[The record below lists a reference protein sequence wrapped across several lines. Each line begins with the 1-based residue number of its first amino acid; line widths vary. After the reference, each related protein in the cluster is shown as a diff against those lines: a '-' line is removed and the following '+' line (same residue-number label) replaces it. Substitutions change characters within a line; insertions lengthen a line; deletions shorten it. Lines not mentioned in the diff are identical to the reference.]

1 LDEDYVSGVQPGDP
15 ESLSEMDVP
24 LIIDGKV
31 CGLIGIESTR
41 LDAFTLQDQTLVE
54 ILAQHVSSAI
64 SRLIQLSELE
74 QLVKERTKNLSL
86 SEEKL
91 TNFMESAT
99 DAFNLYDSELNL
111 VANNQAAMSLFPP
124 GIIREDVL
132 GKNMLELVPGLEE
145 TGRYDE
151 YKRVIETGIS
161 IQIDELFL
169 HPSLGDIHLSVKA
182 FKVGDGLG
190 IIGTNITERKQMEE
204 NLRNAERLAAA
215 GRIASMVGHDLR
227 GPLQTIKNAL
237 YLMEHTPKDGAK
249 LRKTMDEAVDYAAN
263 MLEELRLNVGD
274 SPLQLQEVN
283 LGALIERAVLEA
295 SITDSVETGLY
306 IADGLDSVHVD
317 PLQIRRVLDNLV
329 RNAVEAMPDGG
340 TLKVSAEVN
349 AEGMELTVRDTGTG
363 IPIDL
368 MPDLFKAFVT
378 TKSKGMG
385 LGLAYCKRAVEAHG
399 GTIVVESKEGV
410 GTTFTVKLPRGP
422 T

>member
-1 LDEDYVSGVQPGDP
+1 
-15 ESLSEMDVP
+15 
-24 LIIDGKV
+24 
-31 CGLIGIESTR
+31 
-41 LDAFTLQDQTLVE
+41 
-54 ILAQHVSSAI
+54 
-64 SRLIQLSELE
+64 
-74 QLVKERTKNLSL
+74 
-86 SEEKL
+86 
-91 TNFMESAT
+91 
-99 DAFNLYDSELNL
+99 
-111 VANNQAAMSLFPP
+111 
-124 GIIREDVL
+124 
-132 GKNMLELVPGLEE
+132 
-145 TGRYDE
+145 
-151 YKRVIETGIS
+151 
-161 IQIDELFL
+161 
-169 HPSLGDIHLSVKA
+169 
-182 FKVGDGLG
+182 LG
-190 IIGTNITERKQMEE
+190 IIGANITERKQMEE

-237 YLMEHTPKDGAK
+237 YLMERTPKDGAK